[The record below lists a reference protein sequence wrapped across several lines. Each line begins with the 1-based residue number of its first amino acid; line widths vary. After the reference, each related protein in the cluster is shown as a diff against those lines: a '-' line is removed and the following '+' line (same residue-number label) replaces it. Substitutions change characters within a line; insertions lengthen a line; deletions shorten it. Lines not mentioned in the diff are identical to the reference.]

1 MFKELERIG
10 ILKTRQMLW
19 FNKQKRK
26 KMEFI
31 RSYIPTSKAQL
42 IQVAMWYYNGN
53 VEKAQEMVDFYTK
66 NMQLPDFD
74 PVAPT
79 FMQQVKRNAGD
90 IYGWIKENQ
99 GDIVQ
104 GYQLIYS
111 IIKNKGA
118 LPVGEPTGT
127 VVEPLPPINE

>member
-1 MFKELERIG
+1 
-10 ILKTRQMLW
+10 MLW
-19 FNKQKRK
+19 FNKEKKK

-42 IQVAMWYYNGN
+42 IQVAMWYHNGN

-74 PVAPT
+74 PIAPT
-79 FMQQVKRNAGD
+79 FMQQVKSNASD

>member
-1 MFKELERIG
+1 MNKKHG
-10 ILKTRQMLW
+10 NMLW
-19 FNKQKRK
+19 FNKERKK

-74 PVAPT
+74 PIAPT
-79 FMQQVKRNAGD
+79 FMQQVKSSASD

-118 LPVGEPTGT
+118 LPFSAGDGSAVA
-127 VVEPLPPINE
+127 EPLPPINE

>member
-1 MFKELERIG
+1 
-10 ILKTRQMLW
+10 
-19 FNKQKRK
+19 
-26 KMEFI
+26 MEFI

-74 PVAPT
+74 PVSPT
-79 FMQQVKRNAGD
+79 FMQQVKSSASD

-118 LPVGEPTGT
+118 LPIADAIGRTAD
-127 VVEPLPPINE
+127 PLPDING

>member
-1 MFKELERIG
+1 
-10 ILKTRQMLW
+10 MLW
-19 FNKQKRK
+19 FNKDKRK

-42 IQVAMWYYNGN
+42 IQVAMWYYNGS

-74 PVAPT
+74 PIAPT
-79 FMQQVKRNAGD
+79 FMQQVKSNASD